1 MPNAKITG
9 QKCLLH
15 CSAVCRI
22 NLLWQCYVR
31 IVLKEKEP
39 SQVLVEYIVTEEYD

>member
-1 MPNAKITG
+1 MPNTKVTG

-15 CSAVCRI
+15 CSAVCGI

-31 IVLKEKEP
+31 IALKEKDLF
-39 SQVLVEYIVTEEYD
+39 QVLVEYVVMKECD